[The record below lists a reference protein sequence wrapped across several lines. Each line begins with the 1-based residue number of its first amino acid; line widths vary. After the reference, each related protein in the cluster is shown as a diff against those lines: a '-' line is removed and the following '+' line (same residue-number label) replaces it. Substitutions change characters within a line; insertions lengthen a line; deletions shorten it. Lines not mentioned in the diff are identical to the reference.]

1 MNASHTMN
9 DDKTRERKLRA
20 EAVDWLLRLQD
31 NPEDPIVQA
40 QFQAWLDRDPAH
52 GPVYERARRA
62 MGDASHLLKSDLD
75 FTRKATHKP
84 LLRPRKA
91 VAALMLA
98 IGGAATFVAVDGPMR
113 LRADM
118 VTDTGARQSVTLA
131 DGSRIELN
139 AESAI
144 AVHLGRNER
153 RIELLRGQAYFEVAA
168 DPARPF
174 VVEAGPATTTALGT
188 AFDINM
194 TGDTTRVTVTEHTVM
209 VTSLSV
215 GKRQRLPQTNQLSY
229 DDDGQLGAVEPADI
243 GMATAWR
250 EGRVVFD
257 NRPLSTVVNEIGRYL
272 PGRIVI
278 AQSELGMRKIS
289 GSLDLTDP
297 KTALDSFS
305 EAIGIKVTRLSPYL
319 TILHL

>member
-1 MNASHTMN
+1 MNE
-9 DDKTRERKLRA
+9 DKARERKLRA

-40 QFQAWLDRDPAH
+40 QFQAWLDRDADH
-52 GPVYERARRA
+52 APVYERARRA

-84 LLRPRKA
+84 LLRPRNA
-91 VAALMLA
+91 VAALVLA
-98 IGGAATFVAVDGPMR
+98 IGGAAAFVAADGPMR
-113 LRADM
+113 LRADII
-118 VTDTGARQSVTLA
+118 TDTGARQSVTLA

-174 VVEAGPATTTALGT
+174 VVEAGHATTTALGT

-209 VTSLSV
+209 VTSLSG

-229 DDDGQLGAVEPADI
+229 DDDGQIGPVEPADI

-278 AQSELGMRKIS
+278 AQSELEMRKIS

-297 KTALDSFS
+297 QTALESFS
-305 EAIGIKVTRLSPYL
+305 EAIGIKVTRISPYL